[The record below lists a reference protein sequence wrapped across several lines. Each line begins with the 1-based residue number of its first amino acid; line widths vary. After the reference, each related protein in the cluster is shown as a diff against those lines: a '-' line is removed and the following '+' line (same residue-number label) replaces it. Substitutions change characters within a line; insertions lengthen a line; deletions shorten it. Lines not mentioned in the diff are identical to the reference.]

1 MQAYGGDDSEETRA
15 KIQQIKVSLDEAKEN
30 LQETEYEKW
39 ISDQER
45 LMDDLMNSVQGWTNE
60 RLDNLDGL
68 VQGVIDQTNLN
79 TSTISDII
87 WSETKG
93 VNYNISEAMR
103 QIIGAD
109 QSGFINSNMV
119 TFFEQGLPT
128 QLSTVSLAVDRVK
141 DRLDYWQ
148 GIADTKAKAQIATQ
162 ENDKKILFDKLDNI
176 YQAISNLKLSVNTT
190 VNVSTSESSN
200 PAPAPEPAPA
210 PAPAPVPQAAV
221 TPAPV
226 PAPAPAPAPAPV
238 PQAAVTPAWGS
249 WFIHKIDSYPKSKL
263 KVD

>member
-45 LMDDLMNSVQGWTNE
+45 LMDDLMNSVQEWINE

-79 TSTISDII
+79 TSTISSII
-87 WSETKG
+87 LSETEG

-119 TFFEQGLPT
+119 TFFYQGLPA
-128 QLSTVSLAVDRVK
+128 QLSTVSMAVDRVK

-148 GIADTKAKAQIATQ
+148 GIADAKANAQILTQ
-162 ENDKKILFDKLDNI
+162 ENNKNALFNKLDNI
-176 YQAISNLKLSVNTT
+176 YNAISNLKLSTNTT
-190 VNVSTSESSN
+190 INVSTSGSSSSSS
-200 PAPAPEPAPA
+200 APASS
-210 PAPAPVPQAAV
+210 
-221 TPAPV
+221 PV
-226 PAPAPAPAPAPV
+226 PATSPASSPA
-238 PQAAVTPAWGS
+238 TPAWGS
-249 WFIHKIDSYPKSKL
+249 WFIHKADKYDKSKL
-263 KVD
+263 HKDSSIVD